1 VADSQ
6 ELELRAV
13 TPTNTPHSHS
23 RVRASLTPIAI
34 GEQPA
39 PSQLRWGKPVL
50 IAIVLA
56 YLAAVLVGPVLAIGY
71 EVAIVGLGNALTA
84 LTAPDALAALRMSL
98 GLAAISAVVNA
109 VVGTVLAIAIVRYK
123 FPGRGLLSALAD
135 LPLAISPVMI
145 GLSFVLLVG
154 RDGLLEAPLVAA
166 GIKVLFAYPGLVLGT
181 LFVTL
186 PFTVR
191 EVAYVL
197 EEIGTSE
204 EEAAA
209 TLGASPAQT
218 FWRVT
223 LPNIR
228 LGLSYGL
235 LMTVARSLG
244 EFGAL
249 LVLGGSISNET
260 QTATT
265 FIHDA
270 IEERKTAGA
279 YGMALVLA
287 LLSVALWTAL
297 HVLHTR
303 EAQKKAR

>member
-1 VADSQ
+1 VAESTEI
-6 ELELRAV
+6 ELQAV
-13 TPTNTPHSHS
+13 ASNESLPRPA
-23 RVRASLTPIAI
+23 RASLSPLAVELST
-34 GEQPA
+34 EA
-39 PSQLRWGKPVL
+39 PNELRWGKPVL
-50 IAIVLA
+50 ITVVLT
-56 YLAAVLVGPVLAIGY
+56 YLFAVLVGPVLAIGY
-71 EVAIVGLGNALTA
+71 EVAAVGVRESLTA

-98 GLAAISAVVNA
+98 GLTAIAAAVNA
-109 VVGTVLAIAIVRYK
+109 LVGTALAIAIVRHR
-123 FPGRGLLSALAD
+123 FPGRAALSALAD

-154 RDGLLEAPLVAA
+154 RDGLLEAPIVAA
-166 GIKVLFAYPGLVLGT
+166 GVKVLFAFPGLVLGT

-209 TLGASPAQT
+209 TLGASPMQT
-218 FWRVT
+218 FFRVT

-244 EFGAL
+244 EFGAV

-297 HVLHTR
+297 HVLSTR
-303 EAQKKAR
+303 QQKLRGR

>member
-1 VADSQ
+1 VAES
-6 ELELRAV
+6 ELELPA
-13 TPTNTPHSHS
+13 P
-23 RVRASLTPIAI
+23 RASLSPLPAIADA
-34 GEQPA
+34 A
-39 PSQLRWGKPVL
+39 PPRELRWGKPVL
-50 IAIVLA
+50 ITIVLA
-56 YLAAVLVGPVLAIGY
+56 YLVAVLVGPVLAIGY
-71 EVAIVGLGNALTA
+71 EVAAVGVREALVA
-84 LTAPDALAALRMSL
+84 LLAPDALAALRMSL
-98 GLAAISAVVNA
+98 GLALIAAVVNA
-109 VVGTVLAIAIVRYK
+109 VVGTVLAIAIVRHR
-123 FPGRGLLSALAD
+123 FPGRSLLSALAD

-209 TLGASPAQT
+209 TLGASPWQT
-218 FWRVT
+218 FFRVT

-228 LGLSYGL
+228 IGLSYGL

-244 EFGAL
+244 EFGAV

-287 LLSVALWTAL
+287 LLSIGLWTAL
-297 HVLHTR
+297 HVLSQR
-303 EAQKKAR
+303 QQAKRAR